1 MRLPPTLPRA
11 GETIDSITD
20 NTYDTQVP
28 RRRNV
33 LVILLLVVPS
43 IIGAACAEEG
53 TNVTESS
60 PATTGTPAPAVL
72 AADIPVA
79 KTPPG
84 GWTTMPAPILTACT
98 EPLVEGA
105 PDLRGMWKTV
115 SVEVEG
121 QPAPDDHPA
130 YGVVQRVEQCGDR
143 IVITAGGII
152 HDMRADGTEENGVN
166 DVAERDFTTPI
177 TVVAT
182 YEDGVHVLRPV
193 GIPVE
198 VTRELDGDQMIW
210 TYLNFTARLERI
222 GPPEADPPAA

>member
-1 MRLPPTLPRA
+1 
-11 GETIDSITD
+11 
-20 NTYDTQVP
+20 VP
-28 RRRNV
+28 RRRN
-33 LVILLLVVPS
+33 LLLILLPVVLS
-43 IIGAACAEEG
+43 FTGAACAEEG

-60 PATTGTPAPAVL
+60 PSTTGAPAPAVL
-72 AADIPVA
+72 ASDIPVA
-79 KTPPG
+79 KTPAG
-84 GWTTMPAPILTACT
+84 GWTTMPPPILTTCT

-105 PDLRGMWKTV
+105 PDLRGMWQTV

-130 YGVVQRVEQCGDR
+130 QGHVERVEQCGDR
-143 IVITAGGII
+143 IVITAGGVI
-152 HDMRADGTEENGVN
+152 HDMRCDGTEENGVN

-182 YEDGVHVLRPV
+182 YEDGVHTLRPV

-210 TYLNFTARLERI
+210 TYLNFTARLDRI